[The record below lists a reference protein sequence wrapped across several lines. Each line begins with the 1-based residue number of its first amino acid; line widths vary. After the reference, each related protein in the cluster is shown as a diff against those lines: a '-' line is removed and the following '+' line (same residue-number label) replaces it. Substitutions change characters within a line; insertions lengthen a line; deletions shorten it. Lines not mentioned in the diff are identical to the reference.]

1 MSTSVSSTNLLR
13 IACIGAIVLFPLRAL
28 TCWVGDGM
36 FYSLGV
42 DYALY
47 GASAEVAA
55 RSGWPSIYNPDAITR
70 SFAGWLAGGL
80 DRSDPATLAAHVYHA
95 PFLFPFFATNL
106 LGHLG
111 GFAAWTI
118 LNLLLYAA
126 IVQEA
131 GAGEGETDTD
141 RRDPIVRLAP
151 FAFLPFLFGLYLGQV
166 VIVMAFGL
174 HRALRAF
181 TEGREWA
188 AGCWL
193 GVLLAKPQLGLIFVP
208 VLLARRRWRALGA
221 LMFVGAAL
229 AAATLVL
236 VGADGIRGYLATA
249 RAFSGFR
256 QVPRLVYPWDMISIR
271 GVLVQL
277 LPASV
282 DEAQGLRA
290 VHLLSAA
297 MLLALIPIWRG
308 SWNPRE
314 PRFARQMLAT
324 MIVAL
329 LAGFHTHVHAAV
341 LLVPPLLIALREGQ
355 GSDPLRTLAALL
367 FLVPTFSVALNS
379 NLVQGA
385 WLIIILMAGMLGS
398 ILAGLARGER
408 PNESIVLV
416 EPPAAAI
423 SSGGLAR

>member
-1 MSTSVSSTNLLR
+1 
-13 IACIGAIVLFPLRAL
+13 
-28 TCWVGDGM
+28 
-36 FYSLGV
+36 
-42 DYALY
+42 
-47 GASAEVAA
+47 
-55 RSGWPSIYNPDAITR
+55 
-70 SFAGWLAGGL
+70 
-80 DRSDPATLAAHVYHA
+80 YHA

-166 VIVMAFGL
+166 VILMAFGL

-208 VLLARRRWRALGA
+208 VLLARRRWRALGG

-229 AAATLVL
+229 AAATVLL
-236 VGADGIRGYLATA
+236 VGVDGIRGYLATA

-256 QVPRLVYPWDMISIR
+256 QVPRLVYPWDMISLR
-271 GVLVQL
+271 GILVQL

-282 DEAQGLRA
+282 DDAQGLRV
-290 VHLLSAA
+290 VHVLSAA
-297 MLLALIPIWRG
+297 MLLVLVPIWRG

-341 LLVPPLLIALREGQ
+341 LLVPPLLIALRGGQ
-355 GSDPLRTLAALL
+355 GSDPLRTLAVLL

-398 ILAGLARGER
+398 IVVGLCRGER
-408 PNESIVLV
+408 PIAMIARV
-416 EPPAAAI
+416 EPPTAAI
-423 SSGGLAR
+423 SAGGLAR